1 MKNTETLT
9 LINGNFTNDEA
20 KEILMNMFSSK
31 INFHTVKNWSSQ
43 ERYGQD
49 DEIAQKKIPALRDEI
64 KKLELILAEAKV
76 KNKKIVLSS
85 EINIS
90 ILED

>member
-76 KNKKIVLSS
+76 KSKKIVLSS